1 MTQLNLLTVLK
12 RTEDFLRRNAIASP
26 RLEAEMMLANVLK
39 TERLQL
45 YLDFDK
51 PLLESELAPL
61 RPMLKRR
68 IQREP
73 LPWILGEWGFYNEE
87 FIVLP
92 DVLCPRSDTE
102 ALINIVLEHI
112 PKEGDFFVADIGCGS
127 GCIGLTL
134 ALERPN
140 IKLFAVDIASAALEC
155 TKRNVAKFDL
165 QDRVAVLKGP
175 FLNPIPANR
184 PIDII
189 VSNPPYIPSA
199 DIEDLEPE
207 VSEYEPRIA
216 LDGGADG
223 LDVYNVLIPKAA
235 QRARVAVAVEVG
247 IHQALKVSAIMQD
260 SGLCNI
266 QVVNDLGGV
275 PRVVMGFK

>member
-1 MTQLNLLTVLK
+1 MTQLNLLTILK
-12 RTEDFLRRNAIASP
+12 RTEEFLRKNDIASP
-26 RLEAEMMLANVLK
+26 RLEAEILLSHVLH
-39 TERLQL
+39 TNRLQL
-45 YLDFDK
+45 YLEFDK
-51 PLLESELAPL
+51 PLQESELAPL
-61 RPMLKRR
+61 RPLLKRR

-73 LPWILGEWGFYNEE
+73 LPWITGEWGFYNEE

-102 ALINIVLEHI
+102 ALINTVLEHI
-112 PKEGDFFVADIGCGS
+112 PTEGDFFVADIGCGS

-134 ALERPN
+134 AMERPN
-140 IKLFAVDIASAALEC
+140 IKLYAVDIAPAALEC
-155 TKRNVAKFDL
+155 TKRNVEKFAL

-175 FLNPIPANR
+175 FLSPIPAQR
-184 PIDII
+184 PIDIV
-189 VSNPPYIPSA
+189 VSNPPYIPSG
-199 DIEDLEPE
+199 DIADLEPE

-235 QRARVAVAVEVG
+235 ERARVAVAVEVG
-247 IHQALKVSAIMQD
+247 IHQSVKVSAIMKD
-260 SGLCNI
+260 AGLRNI
-266 QVVNDLGGV
+266 QVVNDLGGI